1 MRVTQ
6 AALHRASVS
15 WSWARNVPAS
25 NFLLGSARSTDRNDR
40 FRSRVAAEFARGT
53 VPIQTTQPND
63 SLRVRP
69 TGKEHN
75 SQASTQKNP
84 QCAQH
89 SILKTTTRGLAASFV
104 TADVFMKLTHLALL
118 VGMIAI
124 QSGCNTAV
132 NTESAQPTG
141 AEKIGTIGVSLLT
154 LDNPFFKVIG
164 DTITAEGSQRG
175 YETIVLSGDKDV
187 AKQSN
192 QIKDFIVKKV
202 SAIVLSPCDPKSIIP
217 AIQEA
222 NAAGIPVFT
231 VDIPCNE
238 PGVKIV
244 TQISTDNYGGG
255 QEAGRAMIEALGE
268 AGGKIAVL
276 HLKQAESCLL
286 RVKGFREVIDAHNAA
301 SQTAASKSLIKIV
314 AELESGGAKDMGYK
328 AAEDALQAHSDL
340 RGIFA
345 INDPAAL
352 GARAALEKAGKTQ
365 VLIVGF
371 DGQPEGKQ
379 AIKDGKIYADPIQF
393 PDKMGIQIVDAIIRH
408 SKGESLPAQIL
419 IPTSL
424 YRRVD
429 AQNDPQLQEPKP
441 PKDS

>member
-1 MRVTQ
+1 MKYRSL
-6 AALHRASVS
+6 AL
-15 WSWARNVPAS
+15 
-25 NFLLGSARSTDRNDR
+25 
-40 FRSRVAAEFARGT
+40 VACT
-53 VPIQTTQPND
+53 
-63 SLRVRP
+63 
-69 TGKEHN
+69 
-75 SQASTQKNP
+75 
-84 QCAQH
+84 
-89 SILKTTTRGLAASFV
+89 
-104 TADVFMKLTHLALL
+104 LALL
-118 VGMIAI
+118 A
-124 QSGCNTAV
+124 GCDKPAGTPGPKPADAR
-132 NTESAQPTG
+132 S
-141 AEKIGTIGVSLLT
+141 KGTIGVSLLT

-164 DTITAEGSQRG
+164 DNITEEGKKRG
-175 YETIVLSGDKDV
+175 YDAIVVSGDKDV
-187 AKQSN
+187 AKQGN

-202 SAIVLSPCDPKSIIP
+202 SAIVLSPCDSKAIIP
-217 AIQEA
+217 VIQEA

-244 TQISTDNYGGG
+244 TQIATDNYGGG
-255 QEAGRAMIEALGE
+255 KEAGRAMIEALGE

-286 RVKGFREVIDAHNAA
+286 RVKGFREVIDAHNAGGKA
-301 SQTAASKSLIKIV
+301 RIDIV

-328 AAEDALQAHSDL
+328 AAEDVLQAHSDL

-393 PDKMGIQIVDAIIRH
+393 PDKMGVRIVDAIVRH
-408 SKGESLPAQIL
+408 SKGETLPPQML

-424 YRRVD
+424 YRRAD
-429 AQNDPQLQEPKP
+429 AQKDPELK
-441 PKDS
+441 